1 MSLSTN
7 RDIWLTLAREE
18 YPMLTESQL
27 MNLRLDAASD
37 SYFGGNP
44 VLVKLFD
51 QYVMLKTLNGI

>member
-1 MSLSTN
+1 
-7 RDIWLTLAREE
+7 
-18 YPMLTESQL
+18 MLTESQL